1 MINKLFIIE
10 FEVNFENLYYLIVLK
25 KLLQIEL
32 VLIFLIQIYLTNSL
46 PKMEL

>member
-32 VLIFLIQIYLTNSL
+32 VLIFLIQIYLINSL